1 MSCVHCAQYISSSLY
16 KTERI
21 WRFRLI
27 VIDSAL
33 RKRPRDGESLTVCID
48 TNVRSPCV
56 FKTFTSLGSISNASH
71 FSAALF
77 AFRLV
82 RIYPITMQTRRRKT
96 TETAEPVEEAKT
108 VSKKTPKKQKTD
120 ALVSILDEIK
130 EENAAA
136 KSATEDGAAKPAAA
150 EKPIQLQKTLR
161 GKPKSGRPW
170 KDVKQK

>member
-1 MSCVHCAQYISSSLY
+1 
-16 KTERI
+16 
-21 WRFRLI
+21 
-27 VIDSAL
+27 
-33 RKRPRDGESLTVCID
+33 
-48 TNVRSPCV
+48 
-56 FKTFTSLGSISNASH
+56 
-71 FSAALF
+71 
-77 AFRLV
+77 
-82 RIYPITMQTRRRKT
+82 MQTRRRKT

-120 ALVSILDEIK
+120 ALVASILDEIK

-150 EKPIQLQKTLR
+150 AEKPIKLQKTLR